1 MENKQN
7 IYDFCEKCGALMKNG
22 ACTACGYVQGQQPEE
37 GLPREI
43 PEAVPVSAK
52 TQEHRKTF
60 LIGSCIGVA
69 VFVVLLCVSLFMISD
84 GLKTAKPDI
93 EAGLEA
99 ILGKLEEMGRPEGRG
114 EQGSREFEDSK
125 ESGDTREAEETEE
138 DYVPDRSDDFYVEIA
153 DAVRTDL
160 SYQIE
165 WEECDLKSDR
175 ADASFYTVYPQLV
188 GDIPHGKELNEYIS
202 QEALFYRE
210 YCEMYVREM
219 GYTSCHIQSSGYVT
233 YMDEDT
239 VSIVFEEMLILDS
252 TGIPGLFDINI
263 DLSTGTVLEH
273 EGMISYTKELAQ
285 RFRSQ
290 NEYQNNEKLKESDW
304 TDEQLRQLLED
315 SGGIVFFTPVGLE
328 IGFNYNGA
336 GNAYGW
342 VTVTLKDYEKY
353 MKKI

>member
-1 MENKQN
+1 
-7 IYDFCEKCGALMKNG
+7 MKNG
-22 ACTACGYVQGQQPEE
+22 ACTACGYEEEQQEKPEE
-37 GLPREI
+37 KLSRRI
-43 PEAVPVSAK
+43 PESVPAE
-52 TQEHRKTF
+52 TPEHRKTF
-60 LIGSCIGVA
+60 LAGACIGVA
-69 VFVVLLCVSLFMISD
+69 IFVILLCVSLTMISN
-84 GLKTAKPDI
+84 GFKTAKPD
-93 EAGLEA
+93 LEA
-99 ILGKLEEMGRPEGRG
+99 RLEAVLGKLEEMGRAEESG
-114 EQGSREFEDSK
+114 EDSGKELEDSK
-125 ESGDTREAEETEE
+125 ESGDILESEDAEEG
-138 DYVPDRSDDFYVEIA
+138 YVPDRSDDFYVEIA

-165 WEECDLKSDR
+165 WEECNLKSDR
-175 ADASFYTVYPQLV
+175 ADASFYTVYPQLA

-239 VSIVFEEMLILDS
+239 VSIVFEEMLMLDS

-263 DLSTGTVLEH
+263 DLNTGTVLEH
-273 EGMISYTKELAQ
+273 DGMISYTEELAQ

-290 NEYQNNEKLKESDW
+290 NEYQNNEKLEESDW

-353 MKKI
+353 LKKI